1 MIRIGIIFVLLLII
15 VGTAT
20 AEVPTVSPNLA
31 TQTDTVVVPDLTG
44 LTESIATAVL
54 NRGGLALGRVGVE
67 LWNASS
73 PVAINTIGNQS
84 VAAGTQVDAGTAV
97 DVTILR
103 QPNALV
109 IFDDNDLTLV
119 NNSGVDISLEGIRF
133 TSLDGST
140 PATFLASEWGE
151 TLRANRCMQ
160 MWSVQRG
167 TPKGVPE
174 CNLIQRNRS
183 ILDRS
188 MHFWTGTNGATQFSV
203 SQNTD
208 QRAVCNIAAGRCE
221 FYLDGGDTIGNVRF
235 VYFAYTTD
243 ALIVMNRSEDLWLRM
258 GQLTVT
264 NKHVSPQGI
273 SFEIGQASNYGNP
286 EIVGRFNR
294 LAPQQC
300 ILFTT
305 APNAELPEACDVIF
319 AATVS
324 PETNFW
330 GAAFD
335 VDSMTDELPHS
346 CPAATP
352 NRLTIC
358 IMPR

>member
-1 MIRIGIIFVLLLII
+1 MFRIGMIFVLLL
-15 VGTAT
+15 VFTGTTFAAT
-20 AEVPTVSPNLA
+20 PDMAPSPPN
-31 TQTDTVVVPDLTG
+31 QTETVVVPDLTG
-44 LTESIATAVL
+44 LTEPVATAVL
-54 NRGGLALGRVGVE
+54 NRSGLALGRVGVE

-73 PVAINTIGNQS
+73 PAAINTIGSQS
-84 VAAGTQVDAGTAV
+84 VAAGTEVEAGTAV

-119 NNSGVDISLEGIRF
+119 NNTGVDISLEGIRF
-133 TSLDGST
+133 TSLDGNT
-140 PATFLASEWGE
+140 PATFLASEWGD
-151 TLRANRCMQ
+151 TLRANQCMQ
-160 MWSVQRG
+160 MWSVQRR

-188 MHFWTGTNGATQFSV
+188 MHFWTGSNGATQFSV
-203 SQNTD
+203 SQNAD

-221 FYLDGGDTIGNVRF
+221 FYLEGGDNVGNVRF

-258 GQLTVT
+258 GRLTVT
-264 NKHVSPQGI
+264 NKHASPQGI
-273 SFEIGQASNYGNP
+273 PFELGQASNYGNP

-305 APNAELPEACDVIF
+305 APNAELPEECDVIF
-319 AATVS
+319 TATVS
-324 PETNFW
+324 PDTNFW